1 MYQSNLTAAK
11 KRTNSKARKRDF
23 ILPDEDQQFAVVKA
37 LLGNGRLNALCQ
49 DGIERLGKIR
59 GSMRKGPNK
68 AIVNKNDL
76 IIVSARD
83 FEDKVDVLHKYT
95 HEEAPSMFRMYEIP
109 QCLKKAY
116 NSTIEDEIGGIGAN
130 NEISNTDETEN
141 VEFANADDE
150 RNYVSRRRNIP
161 HDFND
166 SDIDAL

>member
-49 DGIERLGKIR
+49 DGVERLGKIR

-95 HEEAPSMFRMYEIP
+95 HDEAPSMFRMYEIP
-109 QCLKKAY
+109 QALKRAY
-116 NSTIEDEIGGIGAN
+116 NSTIEDEIGNTGGA
-130 NEISNTDETEN
+130 SNGTSNKTEN
-141 VEFANADDE
+141 FEFANSDDE
-150 RNYVSRRRNIP
+150 YSSVSRRRNMIE
-161 HDFND
+161 DFND